1 MSNQDSSYQY
11 DVDEF
16 SQDVRRFRLISN
28 RKLPQ
33 DVIETIY
40 CEVEHLNE
48 SISSSCFKSE
58 DVTKSA
64 WTELN
69 RSGYGKDKY
78 FQGLECTTAF
88 LGTDYGDSETEI
100 AYDNDLMFYEEKE

>member
-1 MSNQDSSYQY
+1 MSYQDNSYEY

-16 SQDVRRFRLISN
+16 SHDVRRFRLISN

-48 SISSSCFKSE
+48 SISSSCFNQK
-58 DVTKSA
+58 
-64 WTELN
+64 
-69 RSGYGKDKY
+69 
-78 FQGLECTTAF
+78 
-88 LGTDYGDSETEI
+88 
-100 AYDNDLMFYEEKE
+100 M